1 LGGIGDTFASFSW
14 LYLLGAGYAVYQ
26 LARGWKQFW
35 GPRAGAHVR
44 QLAAMVA
51 FFLLV
56 PVGVLLHELGH
67 MVAAWLMGLKVF
79 GLHYFI
85 YWGYVVHAGGTDL
98 QNWFVALAGNFVSY
112 ALGVVCLY
120 LAWRLKTGRPAI
132 NVMLSQLGILE
143 IVQTLI
149 AYPLM
154 SLDPAFQ
161 GDWDTIYSLDTPVA
175 AAITLA
181 VHLASLVVFVVL
193 IQRNDRMRQLLGTYD
208 GTARTP
214 GTPGTRQ
221 D

>member
-14 LYLLGAGYAVYQ
+14 LYLLGAGYAIYQ
-26 LARGWKQFW
+26 LSRNWKQFW

-44 QLAAMVA
+44 QLAGTVA

-67 MVAAWLMGLKVF
+67 MVAAWLVGLKVF

-85 YWGYVVHAGGTDL
+85 YWGYVVHASGTDL

-161 GDWDTIYSLDTPVA
+161 GDWDTIYSLSTPA
-175 AAITLA
+175 TTIPSAITLA
-181 VHLASLVVFVVL
+181 VHSASLVAFL
-193 IQRNDRMRQLLGTYD
+193 IFIRRDTVIQNALGPKEDYEPPKTQR
-208 GTARTP
+208 A
-214 GTPGTRQ
+214 
-221 D
+221 